1 MDALKI
7 FNLLVAAAFF
17 LCYAYQFYYI
27 PVAWFRKRKPH
38 GPETLHRFAVLIA
51 ARNESAV
58 IGNLLDSLRAQN
70 YPAELL
76 DLYVVA
82 DNCTDDTA
90 AIAASRGARVW
101 QRFNTHRVGK
111 GYALEFLLDR
121 VCLTAEQEYD
131 GFLVF
136 DADNLVDPDFVRQ
149 INRTYC
155 DGYSVVTCYRN
166 TKNYGDNWI
175 SAGYGLWFLREAR
188 YLNDPRMKRGTSCA
202 VSGTGFFFSR
212 QVLEQCGGWKF
223 FCLTEDIEFSI
234 RNVTNGV
241 RIGYCPEAVIY
252 DEQPTEFVQSWN
264 QRLRWSKGYLQV
276 LQRYGGELA
285 SGMLR
290 GSFSCYDMMMNI
302 LPAQI
307 LTLLSCGVNLTAAVI
322 GLWNGIP
329 AETFLLPFL
338 QTLAGMYGTLFFLG
352 FVTTVTEWK
361 KIRCSALRKIGY
373 VFTFPLFMM
382 TYFPIY
388 VVSLFKP
395 VQWVP
400 IRHRRSLML
409 EQVCAVKEK

>member
-373 VFTFPLFMM
+373 AFTFPLFMM

-395 VQWVP
+395 VKWVP
-400 IRHRRSLML
+400 IRHRRSLTL